1 VTHRV
6 HAWESEDLS
15 WLSDEAQR
23 LIRFACTRMV
33 HSYKPVL
40 VGIFLDR
47 LPRLSMPMSAVADSF
62 LAFYRD
68 RWQAGGT
75 VERRGCAF
83 VERGMIDDHA
93 CRITAGKVVRQVVAD
108 ANGWAT
114 VSGGEVRFTPPSAW
128 CELGEPAARSVARTA
143 LSRAL
148 AEFYERIEL
157 QGEAVYGRT
166 KRHAAASAR
175 SVVSF
180 LSDPDDSDDLF
191 IL

>member
-1 VTHRV
+1 MTRRV

-40 VGIFLDR
+40 VGIFLDE
-47 LPRLSMPMSAVADSF
+47 LPRLCMPMSAVADSF
-62 LAFYRD
+62 LAFYRG
-68 RWQAGGT
+68 RLAAGLA

-83 VERGMIDDHA
+83 VDAHMFDEQA
-93 CRITAGKVVRQVVAD
+93 CRTTVRAILHLVIARR
-108 ANGWAT
+108 GWAEMSSEA
-114 VSGGEVRFTPPSAW
+114 VSLMPPAVW
-128 CELGEPAARSVARTA
+128 RELDDPAAKSIAR
-143 LSRAL
+143 RAL
-148 AEFYERIEL
+148 KRVLSAFYERIEL
-157 QGEAVYGRT
+157 EGEAVYGQKKQYPT
-166 KRHAAASAR
+166 ANAHH
-175 SVVSF
+175 VVSF